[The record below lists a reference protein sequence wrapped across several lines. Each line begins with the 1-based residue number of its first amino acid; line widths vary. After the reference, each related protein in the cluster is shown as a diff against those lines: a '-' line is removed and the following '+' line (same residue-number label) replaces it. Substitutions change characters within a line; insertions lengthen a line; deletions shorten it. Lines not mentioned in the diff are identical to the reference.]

1 MSRPLADLRALIATG
16 GSAAARVR
24 RWRGCTLLA
33 LLPVLGS
40 CGADFQ
46 ECNSCASPVVA
57 EVNLGLVTADFQ
69 NTGRPSVIAAS
80 TLIYGLDGNP
90 GTLKLYPI
98 PGGASTAPLVTP
110 NGHDPLYLASAD
122 LNGDHIPDVVSASYT
137 DGALAVFFND
147 PASPGT
153 FGVPLLLPSP
163 GASQLAIAD
172 MTGDGQPDIVSADFT
187 VSLFVQ
193 LSPGNF
199 AAPVSL
205 YSGGANWV
213 ALGDLNG
220 DGSPDVALT
229 DATGVKLLLHAGAA
243 SATTFAAPVAVYSE
257 ANSGSQQGANLIAI
271 ADVNSDGL
279 NDLVI
284 TDPGPPGGGAPTV
297 EVLLQSATQRGTFL
311 TPVAY
316 PIQPFSQATSIIV
329 TDVNGDG
336 LPDIVV
342 GGTEGV
348 SVLLQDAAAPGTF
361 LPFASYT
368 AHYAY
373 QIAVAD
379 VDGDGRPDILVGTGP
394 SARVVNGLQPNAPG
408 VLLQSSTSPGTF
420 GSLQGLP

>member
-1 MSRPLADLRALIATG
+1 MSRPADDLCVRRITAC
-16 GSAAARVR
+16 GSAAARGRQR
-24 RWRGCTLLA
+24 RGYALLA
-33 LLPVLGS
+33 LLPVLAS
-40 CGADFQ
+40 CGYDQ
-46 ECNSCASPVVA
+46 ECNNCVSPVVT

-69 NTGRPSVIAAS
+69 KTGRPSVIAAS
-80 TLIYGLDGNP
+80 TLVYGTSANP
-90 GTLKLYPI
+90 GSLKLYPI
-98 PGGASTAPLVTP
+98 YGGSDAAPLVTP
-110 NGHDPLYLASAD
+110 DGYGPLYLATAD
-122 LNGDHIPDVVSASYT
+122 LNGDQVPDVVSASYT
-137 DGALAVFFND
+137 DNSLAVFLND

-153 FGVPLLLPSP
+153 FGLPLRLPSP

-172 MTGDGQPDIVSADFT
+172 MTGDGQPDIVSADFY

-199 AAPVSL
+199 ATPVSL
-205 YSGGANWV
+205 YPGGANWV

-220 DGSPDVALT
+220 DSLPDVALT
-229 DATGVKLLLHAGAA
+229 DATGVKLLLHTGAP

-257 ANSGSQQGANLIAI
+257 ASPSSQQGANLIAI

-297 EVLLQSATQRGTFL
+297 EILLQSATQRGAFL

-316 PIQPFSQATSIIV
+316 PIQPYNQARSIIV

-342 GGTEGV
+342 GGSEGV
-348 SVLLQDAAAPGTF
+348 SVLLQNAAAPGTF
-361 LPFASYT
+361 LAFASY
-368 AHYAY
+368 AAPYAY

-379 VDGDGRPDILVGTGP
+379 VNGDGRPDILVGTGP
-394 SARVVNGLQPNAPG
+394 ALPVVNGRQANSPG
-408 VLLQSSTSPGTF
+408 VLLQSSASPGAF
-420 GSLQGLP
+420 GSLQALP